1 MAKNI
6 MKKTLCL
13 ALAVSSACVSLA
25 TMTACETSH
34 PKVEMVLEF
43 NNQTYTLEYN
53 LNRKLTPATARHFL
67 ELVDAKFYDG
77 LCVHDYQTS
86 NNQASNWYTGVYE
99 YKESNG
105 SLVYR
110 SYFDAV
116 KKLEEKGA
124 FKSTVWT
131 DEAKTSTTY
140 TLYGEF
146 KSNNFKVEN
155 GEVVN
160 GFGALTMR
168 YTDKGDFNDWLVRC
182 ARADGNGESWK
193 DYGYNSAT
201 SMFSINVSTTKTPL
215 SDYCTFAELDEDS
228 VEVLQSLKAA
238 ISDFIGEGD
247 SDDFTVRTEALI
259 NEEDNYANES
269 ETFFDTPVKPITIK
283 SMKVTK
289 W

>member
-13 ALAVSSACVSLA
+13 AIAVTSACASLA

-43 NNQTYTLEYN
+43 NDQTYTLEYN

-77 LCVHDYQTS
+77 LCIHDYQATS
-86 NNQASNWYTGVYE
+86 WYTGVYE
-99 YKESNG
+99 YKEENS

-110 SYFDAV
+110 SYLDAV
-116 KKLEEKGA
+116 KKIEEKGS
-124 FKSTVWT
+124 FVPTVWNAENKT
-131 DEAKTSTTY
+131 DPTY

-146 KSNNFKVEN
+146 KANNFKVEN
-155 GEVVN
+155 GSITN

-168 YTDKGDFNDWLVRC
+168 YTDKGDF
-182 ARADGNGESWK
+182 ADTRVWGQRSDGKGVDPK

-201 SMFSINVSTTKTPL
+201 SMFSINLSTVSTPIN
-215 SDYCTFAELDEDS
+215 DYCTFAELDEDS
-228 VEVLQSLKAA
+228 VKVLENLKKA
-238 ISDFIGEGD
+238 ISNYVGD
-247 SDDFTVRTEALI
+247 GNADNFVVETEALI
-259 NEEDNYANES
+259 NEEDTYAHVNEV
-269 ETFFDTPVKPITIK
+269 FYKTPVKPIKIA
-283 SMKVTK
+283 SMTVTK